1 MVLPDLSC
9 AHFLVEDGGKLQ
21 KSKVFL
27 PPGWLKVSA
36 ADPPTVFLFLPPFP
50 CDQLLRANSNG
61 NEPRHCENL
70 SISWIFVF
78 FKLDLATLRLALLA
92 KSSHDKNIYIY
103 IYIEQTLVTSN
114 GNSFFTPQI
123 CRCILSLSFIFPHK
137 KNIGPRIPI
146 NHQDEYTPLG
156 SLWCQCKPSSRLHPG
171 RPHPHQKST
180 SCFATYHS
188 LPRFM

>member
-1 MVLPDLSC
+1 M
-9 AHFLVEDGGKLQ
+9 
-21 KSKVFL
+21 
-27 PPGWLKVSA
+27 
-36 ADPPTVFLFLPPFP
+36 
-50 CDQLLRANSNG
+50 
-61 NEPRHCENL
+61 
-70 SISWIFVF
+70 
-78 FKLDLATLRLALLA
+78 A
-92 KSSHDKNIYIY
+92 KSVCRWPTHRFSFFGAISMWPTSESEFEWKWTTTLWKSEHLMDFCVFQTWSCNIKTRVTCEKLTWQKHIYIY
-103 IYIEQTLVTSN
+103 MYIEQTLVTSN